1 MLSARTQADP
11 SRDRNPISRI
21 NRGFRKGR
29 FYHPPATPDPPVPH
43 LPTTTLPLRFS
54 SLSRNKENYP
64 LSDNRPTRQH
74 HLQLDGVAR
83 KLQFEAIPR
92 SSSGS
97 SLSFTEIIR
106 KSREKRESL
115 EGLGKKGSSKEKERK
130 RGQVKEGKE
139 SKVGTSFGKL
149 KNRLMGPIPPKQAAH
164 PPATDDHQ

>member
-1 MLSARTQADP
+1 MHFHFNNIYSSRDNYYIIIVSMLSARTQTDP

-74 HLQLDGVAR
+74 HLQLM
-83 KLQFEAIPR
+83 E
-92 SSSGS
+92 
-97 SLSFTEIIR
+97 
-106 KSREKRESL
+106 
-115 EGLGKKGSSKEKERK
+115 
-130 RGQVKEGKE
+130 
-139 SKVGTSFGKL
+139 
-149 KNRLMGPIPPKQAAH
+149 
-164 PPATDDHQ
+164 